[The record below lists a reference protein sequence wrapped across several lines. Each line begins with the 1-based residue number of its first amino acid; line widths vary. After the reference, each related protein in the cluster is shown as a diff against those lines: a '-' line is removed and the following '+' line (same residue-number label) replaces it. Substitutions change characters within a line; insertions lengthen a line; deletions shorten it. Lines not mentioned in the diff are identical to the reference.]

1 MLIYNGFLNLT
12 LFYLVVS
19 HLPWFFVWLIFDKIV
34 LIFLTQKQSSF
45 PGEMSQFR
53 YISAAP
59 GLGGVSETAFAP
71 PQDAVMGGITE
82 SARFAP
88 QNAQSVGFASGA
100 PQNAQ
105 SVGFASGFD
114 SPMAGFAPQGIP
126 ALPTPLPTPGWA
138 GFAPPQPAQTPGW
151 AGFAPPQPAQSAESA
166 LRAAGSAG
174 TVTSAGYAAPQPA
187 QSAEMALRAAGP
199 AGSVTSL
206 PPVGTVTSPPSS
218 GQPRNTD
225 ESQNPLDMLRQNGI
239 NINLNFNFGNLPPR
253 A

>member
-1 MLIYNGFLNLT
+1 
-12 LFYLVVS
+12 
-19 HLPWFFVWLIFDKIV
+19 
-34 LIFLTQKQSSF
+34 
-45 PGEMSQFR
+45 MSQFR

-126 ALPTPLPTPGWA
+126 PLPTPLPTPGWA

-187 QSAEMALRAAGP
+187 Q
-199 AGSVTSL
+199 

>member
-1 MLIYNGFLNLT
+1 VLIYNGFPNLT

-59 GLGGVSETAFAP
+59 GLGGVAETAFAP

-82 SARFAP
+82 TARFAP
-88 QNAQSVGFASGA
+88 
-100 PQNAQ
+100 PHLAQ
-105 SVGFASGFD
+105 SVGFASGFA

-126 ALPTPLPTPGWA
+126 PLPTPLPTPGWA
-138 GFAPPQPAQTPGW
+138 GFAPPQSAQM
-151 AGFAPPQPAQSAESA
+151 AGFAPPQPAQSAE
-166 LRAAGSAG
+166 
-174 TVTSAGYAAPQPA
+174 T
-187 QSAEMALRAAGP
+187 ALRAAGP
-199 AGSVTSL
+199 AGTVTS
-206 PPVGTVTSPPSS
+206 PPPAGTVTSAGFAPLQPAQSAETALRAAGPAGTVTSPPPAGTVTSPLPA
-218 GQPRNTD
+218 GQQRNTD
-225 ESQNPLDMLRQNGI
+225 ESQNPLDLLRQNGI
-239 NINLNFNFGNLPPR
+239 NINLNFNFGNMPPR

>member
-88 QNAQSVGFASGA
+88 QNAQSVGFASG
-100 PQNAQ
+100 
-105 SVGFASGFD
+105 FD

-174 TVTSAGYAAPQPA
+174 TVTSAGYAVPQPA
-187 QSAEMALRAAGP
+187 Q
-199 AGSVTSL
+199 

>member
-126 ALPTPLPTPGWA
+126 PLPTPLP
-138 GFAPPQPAQTPGW
+138 TPGW

-166 LRAAGSAG
+166 LRAAGPAG
-174 TVTSAGYAAPQPA
+174 TVTSAGFAAPQPA

-199 AGSVTSL
+199 AGSVTS
-206 PPVGTVTSPPSS
+206 PPPAGTVTSPLPA
-218 GQPRNTD
+218 GQQRNTD
-225 ESQNPLDMLRQNGI
+225 ESQNPLDLLRQNGI
-239 NINLNFNFGNLPPR
+239 NISLNFNFGNMPPR

>member
-88 QNAQSVGFASGA
+88 QNAQSVGFASG
-100 PQNAQ
+100 
-105 SVGFASGFD
+105 FD

-187 QSAEMALRAAGP
+187 Q
-199 AGSVTSL
+199 

>member
-1 MLIYNGFLNLT
+1 VLIYNGFPNLT

-59 GLGGVSETAFAP
+59 GLGGVAETAFAP

-82 SARFAP
+82 TARFAP
-88 QNAQSVGFASGA
+88 
-100 PQNAQ
+100 PHLAQ
-105 SVGFASGFD
+105 SVGFASGFA

-126 ALPTPLPTPGWA
+126 PLPTPLP
-138 GFAPPQPAQTPGW
+138 TPGW

-166 LRAAGSAG
+166 LRAAGPAG
-174 TVTSAGYAAPQPA
+174 TVTSAGFAPPQPA

-199 AGSVTSL
+199 AGSVTSP
-206 PPVGTVTSPPSS
+206 PPVGTVTSPLPA
-218 GQPRNTD
+218 GQQRNTD

-239 NINLNFNFGNLPPR
+239 NINLNFNFGNMPPR

>member
-88 QNAQSVGFASGA
+88 QNAQSVGFASG
-100 PQNAQ
+100 
-105 SVGFASGFD
+105 FD

-126 ALPTPLPTPGWA
+126 PLPTPLP
-138 GFAPPQPAQTPGW
+138 TPGW

-174 TVTSAGYAAPQPA
+174 TVTSAGFAAPQPA

-199 AGSVTSL
+199 AGSVTSP
-206 PPVGTVTSPPSS
+206 PPVGTVTSPPSA
-218 GQPRNTD
+218 GQQRNTD

>member
-88 QNAQSVGFASGA
+88 QNAQSVGFASG
-100 PQNAQ
+100 
-105 SVGFASGFD
+105 FD

-126 ALPTPLPTPGWA
+126 PLPTPLPTPGWA

-187 QSAEMALRAAGP
+187 Q
-199 AGSVTSL
+199 
-206 PPVGTVTSPPSS
+206 PPVGNVTSPPSS

>member
-1 MLIYNGFLNLT
+1 MLIYNGFPNLT

-45 PGEMSQFR
+45 PGEMSQLR

-59 GLGGVSETAFAP
+59 GLGGVAETAFAP

-82 SARFAP
+82 TARFAP
-88 QNAQSVGFASGA
+88 
-100 PQNAQ
+100 PHLAQ
-105 SVGFASGFD
+105 SVGFASGFA

-126 ALPTPLPTPGWA
+126 PLPTPLP
-138 GFAPPQPAQTPGW
+138 TPGW

-174 TVTSAGYAAPQPA
+174 TVTSAGFAAPQPA

>member
-59 GLGGVSETAFAP
+59 GLGGVAETAFAP

-82 SARFAP
+82 TARFAP
-88 QNAQSVGFASGA
+88 QHL
-100 PQNAQ
+100 AQ

-126 ALPTPLPTPGWA
+126 PLPTPLPTPGWA

-187 QSAEMALRAAGP
+187 Q
-199 AGSVTSL
+199 

>member
-45 PGEMSQFR
+45 PGEMSQLR

-88 QNAQSVGFASGA
+88 QNAQSVGFASG
-100 PQNAQ
+100 
-105 SVGFASGFD
+105 FA

-126 ALPTPLPTPGWA
+126 PLPTPLP
-138 GFAPPQPAQTPGW
+138 TPGW

-174 TVTSAGYAAPQPA
+174 TVTSAGFAAPQPA

-199 AGSVTSL
+199 AGSVTS
-206 PPVGTVTSPPSS
+206 PPPAGTVTSPPPA
-218 GQPRNTD
+218 GQQRNTD
-225 ESQNPLDMLRQNGI
+225 ESQNPFDLLRQNGI
-239 NINLNFNFGNLPPR
+239 NISLNFNFGNMPPR

>member
-88 QNAQSVGFASGA
+88 QNAQSVGFASG
-100 PQNAQ
+100 
-105 SVGFASGFD
+105 FD

-126 ALPTPLPTPGWA
+126 PLPTPLPTPGWA

-187 QSAEMALRAAGP
+187 Q
-199 AGSVTSL
+199 

>member
-88 QNAQSVGFASGA
+88 QNAQSVGFASG
-100 PQNAQ
+100 
-105 SVGFASGFD
+105 FD

-126 ALPTPLPTPGWA
+126 PLPTPLPTPGWA

-151 AGFAPPQPAQSAESA
+151 AGFAPPQPAQSAESP
-166 LRAAGSAG
+166 RAAGSAG

-187 QSAEMALRAAGP
+187 Q
-199 AGSVTSL
+199 

>member
-1 MLIYNGFLNLT
+1 MLIYNGFPNLT

-59 GLGGVSETAFAP
+59 GLGGVAETAFAP

-82 SARFAP
+82 TARFAP
-88 QNAQSVGFASGA
+88 
-100 PQNAQ
+100 PHLAQ
-105 SVGFASGFD
+105 SVGFASGFA

-126 ALPTPLPTPGWA
+126 PLPTPLP
-138 GFAPPQPAQTPGW
+138 TPGW

-187 QSAEMALRAAGP
+187 Q
-199 AGSVTSL
+199 

>member
-53 YISAAP
+53 YISAPP

-82 SARFAP
+82 SARF
-88 QNAQSVGFASGA
+88 A

-138 GFAPPQPAQTPGW
+138 GFASPQPAQTPGW

-187 QSAEMALRAAGP
+187 Q
-199 AGSVTSL
+199 

>member
-45 PGEMSQFR
+45 PGEMSQLR

-59 GLGGVSETAFAP
+59 GLGGVAETAFAP
-71 PQDAVMGGITE
+71 PQDALMGGITE
-82 SARFAP
+82 TARFAP
-88 QNAQSVGFASGA
+88 PHHAQT
-100 PQNAQ
+100 
-105 SVGFASGFD
+105 VGFASGFA

-126 ALPTPLPTPGWA
+126 PLPTPLP
-138 GFAPPQPAQTPGW
+138 TPGW

-166 LRAAGSAG
+166 LRAAGPAG
-174 TVTSAGYAAPQPA
+174 TVTSAGFAPPQPA
-187 QSAEMALRAAGP
+187 QSAETALRAAGP
-199 AGSVTSL
+199 AGTVTS
-206 PPVGTVTSPPSS
+206 PPPAGTVTSPPPA
-218 GQPRNTD
+218 GQQRNTD
-225 ESQNPLDMLRQNGI
+225 ESQNPLDLLRQNGI
-239 NINLNFNFGNLPPR
+239 NISLNFNFGNMPPR

>member
-126 ALPTPLPTPGWA
+126 PLPTPLPTPGWA
-138 GFAPPQPAQTPGW
+138 GFAPPQSAQM

-187 QSAEMALRAAGP
+187 Q
-199 AGSVTSL
+199 

>member
-1 MLIYNGFLNLT
+1 VLIYNGFPNLT

-59 GLGGVSETAFAP
+59 GLGGVAETAFAP

-82 SARFAP
+82 TARFAP
-88 QNAQSVGFASGA
+88 
-100 PQNAQ
+100 PHLAQ
-105 SVGFASGFD
+105 SVGFASGFA

-126 ALPTPLPTPGWA
+126 PLPTPLPTPGWA
-138 GFAPPQPAQTPGW
+138 GFAPPQS
-151 AGFAPPQPAQSAESA
+151 AQSAESA
-166 LRAAGSAG
+166 LRAAGPAG
-174 TVTSAGYAAPQPA
+174 TVTSAGFAPPQPA

-199 AGSVTSL
+199 AGSVTSP
-206 PPVGTVTSPPSS
+206 PPVGTVTSPPSA
-218 GQPRNTD
+218 GQQRNTD

>member
-1 MLIYNGFLNLT
+1 VLIYNGFLNLT

-53 YISAAP
+53 YISAPP

-88 QNAQSVGFASGA
+88 QNAQSVGFASG
-100 PQNAQ
+100 
-105 SVGFASGFD
+105 FD

-126 ALPTPLPTPGWA
+126 PLPTPLPTPGWA
-138 GFAPPQPAQTPGW
+138 GFAP
-151 AGFAPPQPAQSAESA
+151 
-166 LRAAGSAG
+166 
-174 TVTSAGYAAPQPA
+174 PQPA

-199 AGSVTSL
+199 AGSVTSP
-206 PPVGTVTSPPSS
+206 PPVGTVTSPPSA
-218 GQPRNTD
+218 GQQRNTD

>member
-126 ALPTPLPTPGWA
+126 PLPTPLPTPGWA
-138 GFAPPQPAQTPGW
+138 GFAPPQSAQM
-151 AGFAPPQPAQSAESA
+151 AGFAPPQPAQSAE
-166 LRAAGSAG
+166 
-174 TVTSAGYAAPQPA
+174 T
-187 QSAEMALRAAGP
+187 ALRAAGP
-199 AGSVTSL
+199 AGSVTS
-206 PPVGTVTSPPSS
+206 PPPAGTVTSPLPA
-218 GQPRNTD
+218 GQQRNAD

-239 NINLNFNFGNLPPR
+239 NINLNFNFGNMPPR

>member
-126 ALPTPLPTPGWA
+126 PLPTPLP
-138 GFAPPQPAQTPGW
+138 TPGW

-187 QSAEMALRAAGP
+187 Q
-199 AGSVTSL
+199 

>member
-1 MLIYNGFLNLT
+1 MLIYNGFPNLT

-88 QNAQSVGFASGA
+88 QNAQSVGFASG
-100 PQNAQ
+100 
-105 SVGFASGFD
+105 FD

-138 GFAPPQPAQTPGW
+138 GFAPPQPAQ
-151 AGFAPPQPAQSAESA
+151 SAET
-166 LRAAGSAG
+166 AGIG
-174 TVTSAGYAAPQPA
+174 T
-187 QSAEMALRAAGP
+187 LRAAGP
-199 AGSVTSL
+199 AGTVTS
-206 PPVGTVTSPPSS
+206 PPPAGTVTSPLPA
-218 GQPRNTD
+218 GQQRNTD
-225 ESQNPLDMLRQNGI
+225 ESQNPLDLLRQNGI

>member
-126 ALPTPLPTPGWA
+126 PLPTPLP
-138 GFAPPQPAQTPGW
+138 TPGW

-174 TVTSAGYAAPQPA
+174 TVTSAGFAAPQPA
-187 QSAEMALRAAGP
+187 Q
-199 AGSVTSL
+199 

>member
-1 MLIYNGFLNLT
+1 MLIYNGFPNLT

-59 GLGGVSETAFAP
+59 GLGGVAETAFAP

-82 SARFAP
+82 TARFAP
-88 QNAQSVGFASGA
+88 
-100 PQNAQ
+100 PHLAQ
-105 SVGFASGFD
+105 SVGFASGFA

-126 ALPTPLPTPGWA
+126 PLPTPLPTPGWA
-138 GFAPPQPAQTPGW
+138 GFAPPQPAQMAGFAPPQPALS
-151 AGFAPPQPAQSAESA
+151 AGFAPPQPAQSAET
-166 LRAAGSAG
+166 AGIG
-174 TVTSAGYAAPQPA
+174 T
-187 QSAEMALRAAGP
+187 LRAAGP
-199 AGSVTSL
+199 AG
-206 PPVGTVTSPPSS
+206 TVTPPSS
-218 GQPRNTD
+218 MPAGQPRNTD
-225 ESQNPLDMLRQNGI
+225 ESQNPFDLLRQNGI
-239 NINLNFNFGNLPPR
+239 NISLNFNFGNMPPR